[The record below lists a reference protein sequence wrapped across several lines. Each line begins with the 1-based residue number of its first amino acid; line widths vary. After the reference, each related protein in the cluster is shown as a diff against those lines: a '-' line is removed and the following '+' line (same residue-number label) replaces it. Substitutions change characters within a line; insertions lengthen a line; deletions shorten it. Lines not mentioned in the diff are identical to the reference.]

1 MKKFTNSFDMQSHYG
16 VFYGY
21 MRLKM
26 QEIDLIEKIAR
37 RKKTKLAEGVENVKT
52 DCRNLVPFQYTE
64 D

>member
-1 MKKFTNSFDMQSHYG
+1 
-16 VFYGY
+16 

-26 QEIDLIEKIAR
+26 QEIDLITKIAY

-52 DCRNLVPFQYTE
+52 DCRNLVPFQYME